1 MDEYKRL
8 YYFLFNAITD
18 ALEAMDA
25 GYAPEATEMLKD
37 SRREAEEM
45 YIQWADW
52 QRQDE
57 EEPGDSLLD
66 INSNW

>member
-25 GYAPEATEMLKD
+25 GYAPEAAEMLKD
-37 SRREAEEM
+37 SQREAEEM
-45 YIQWADW
+45 YIQWAD
-52 QRQDE
+52 
-57 EEPGDSLLD
+57 
-66 INSNW
+66 